1 MKRGSFLAGG
11 TAAASLLSARP
22 ALAVF
27 GDERVTATLTM
38 GVAVPLTGPQ
48 VREGERIA
56 DGVRAALDEAN
67 RLSGPLDRGFAMRT
81 FNDEN
86 LLAEALQ
93 NAQFAIDDLSV
104 IAVIGHLA
112 GQVTSHVV
120 PAYANARL
128 PLIVPSSTYDRVTM
142 QGARNVFRLPTRDS
156 TEGALFAHYLT
167 AYVKPKSVVTLVQ
180 DGDYG
185 AEVADGFAR
194 QASNE
199 KLNVN
204 TVVFAVDKPNY
215 AAAAKN
221 ALSFSPDFVFL
232 AGEVKDM
239 GPVVPALRS
248 AGYRNAF
255 GASEGFFNQVAIK
268 DYGGAVGAMLVSS
281 SMPPLQR
288 APGVHRQ
295 IGDFE
300 ARYGEMSAFSAF
312 GYAAAQIVMS
322 AVRRSGA
329 TDRFSLLRALNNG
342 GTYDTIVGSFTFQ
355 PSGDPVDP
363 NLYFY
368 TVQDGKF
375 HFERPA
381 HPTSLIL

>member
-1 MKRGSFLAGG
+1 MAGG
-11 TAAASLLSARP
+11 AAAASLLSARP

-27 GDERVTATLTM
+27 GDERVTGTLTM

-48 VREGERIA
+48 IREGERIA
-56 DGVRAALDEAN
+56 DGVRAALNEAN
-67 RLSGPLDRGFAMRT
+67 RLVGPLDRAFAMRT

-93 NAQFAIDDLSV
+93 NAQFAVDDLSV
-104 IAVIGHLA
+104 VAVIGHLS
-112 GQVTSHVV
+112 GQITSHVV
-120 PAYANARL
+120 PSYANARL
-128 PLIVPSSTYDRVTM
+128 PLIVPASTYDRVTM
-142 QGARNVFRLPTRDS
+142 QAARNVFRLPTKDS

-194 QASNE
+194 QAANE
-199 KLNVN
+199 KLSVN
-204 TVVFAVDKPNY
+204 TVVFAIDKPNY
-215 AAAAKN
+215 AATAKN
-221 ALSFSPDFVFL
+221 ALSFSPELIFL
-232 AGEVKDM
+232 AGTVKDM
-239 GPVVPALRS
+239 GPIIPALRS

-255 GASEGFFNQVAIK
+255 AASEGFFNDIAIK
-268 DYGGAVGAMLVSS
+268 DYGGPVGAMLVSS

-288 APGVHRQ
+288 APSVHRQ
-295 IGDFE
+295 VEDFQ
-300 ARYGEMSAFSAF
+300 ARYGEMTAFSAF
-312 GYAAAQIVMS
+312 GYAAAQVVMS

-342 GTYDTIVGSFTFQ
+342 GSYDTIVGSFTFQ

-375 HFERPA
+375 HFERAA

>member
-11 TAAASLLSARP
+11 AAAASLLPARP

-27 GDERVTATLTM
+27 GDERVAATVTV
-38 GVAVPLTGPQ
+38 GVAAPLTGPQ
-48 VREGERIA
+48 IREGEHIA
-56 DGVRAALDEAN
+56 DGVRAAFDEAN
-67 RLSGPLDRGFAMRT
+67 RLAGPLDRAFAMRT

-93 NAQFAIDDLSV
+93 NAQFAVDDVSV
-104 IAVIGHLA
+104 IAVIGHLG
-112 GQVTSHVV
+112 GQITSHVV
-120 PAYANARL
+120 PTYANARL
-128 PLIVPSSTYDRVTM
+128 PLIVPASTYDRITL
-142 QGARNVFRLPTRDS
+142 QGARNVFRLPTKDS
-156 TEGALFAHYLT
+156 TEGALYAHYLS

-185 AEVADGFAR
+185 ADVADGFAR
-194 QASNE
+194 QGSNE

-204 TVVFAVDKPNY
+204 TVVFAIEKPNY
-215 AAAAKN
+215 SAAAKN
-221 ALSFSPDFVFL
+221 ALSFAPDFVFL
-232 AGEVKDM
+232 AGSVKDM
-239 GPVVPALRS
+239 GPVIPALRT
-248 AGYRNAF
+248 AGYHGAF
-255 GASEGFFNQVAIK
+255 GACEGFFNDAALK
-268 DYGGAVGAMLVSS
+268 DYSAGAGAMLVST

-288 APGVHRQ
+288 APGAHRQ
-295 IGDFE
+295 IGDFQ
-300 ARYGEMSAFSAF
+300 ARYGEMTAFSAF
-312 GYAAAQIVMS
+312 AYAAAQILIS

-329 TDRFSLLRALNNG
+329 NDRFSLLRVLNNG

-363 NLYFY
+363 NVYFY
-368 TVQDGKF
+368 SMQDGKF